1 VAHHQEARWDISGS
15 SSLRQLVSSIQDRG
29 DHGCLRE
36 STAPDLPVQI
46 SATTPLLTFTLV
58 RRCLL
63 DSLLN
68 LFLLP
73 VVLKPNK
80 TSEEVYYIQFKWT
93 RLNIITSQRS
103 HFLIPSDLP
112 VSDWG
117 QVYSQSIVSYCHV
130 GIQWS
135 SVLVGEAWIPTEPSL
150 VSEAA
155 GSGCQAPAPG
165 AQQFHPT
172 NTHIPR
178 SQLPH
183 PDLSEFLTA
192 LPC

>member
-1 VAHHQEARWDISGS
+1 MAALEN
-15 SSLRQLVSSIQDRG
+15 QL
-29 DHGCLRE
+29 L
-36 STAPDLPVQI
+36 QI
-46 SATTPLLTFTLV
+46 SQCKSQQLLLYSHSPWSDAVFWIHFSSV
-58 RRCLL
+58 
-63 DSLLN
+63 S
-68 LFLLP
+68 FLLP

-150 VSEAA
+150 DSEAA